1 MLYIISL
8 TESVLTKHGNRHP
21 NLASS
26 FTSNSKNGELT
37 YISGNFYHAEKKFF
51 KQEYINIERDKLN
64 YELIIFKC
72 LGYFKNISIRR
83 IFSNTLFTIKT
94 FFFLMKRVKK
104 NDIIFIPSRPV
115 ELIYIISLIKRIKK
129 CKIVL
134 DVSDVWPDA
143 LVINNIVLYKVFQA
157 YCNFY
162 LKSSI
167 KYFDIFLYTS
177 PSYTDWIER
186 YDGLN
191 KKVFSPLGYE
201 KQRWNSINEK
211 KKNYPK
217 INFVLVAVLQ
227 YQIDVSP
234 FIQSIANDE
243 KYHLTIIGENGN
255 GQRYNEVMDLI
266 KEKNISNVTFIGK
279 VDPPMM
285 SNYLDGMQVG
295 ISPIIS
301 PLLANKFFDYLG
313 ACLPIFNIGNRD
325 MGMLVKK
332 YKFGWSC
339 LNNLEEIQTTLNEI
353 NSESINSIKENI
365 LDKREVFERKH
376 INNDII
382 NYISS
387 LK

>member
-1 MLYIISL
+1 MFYIISL

-21 NLASS
+21 SLA
-26 FTSNSKNGELT
+26 TAITSKNGELT
-37 YISGNFYHAEKKFF
+37 YISGDFYHAEKEFF
-51 KQEYINIERDKLN
+51 KQEVIYRESEKSDYK
-64 YELIIFKC
+64 LIIFKC
-72 LGYFKNISIRR
+72 LGYFKNISARR
-83 IFSNTLFTIKT
+83 ILSNILFTLKT
-94 FFFLMKRVKK
+94 FIFLMNRVKE

-143 LVINNIVLYKVFQA
+143 LVINNKILKYLFKMYCDFYLYK
-157 YCNFY
+157 
-162 LKSSI
+162 SI
-167 KYFDIFLYTS
+167 KYYDLFLFTS
-177 PSYTDWIER
+177 PSYVDWIKR
-186 YDGLN
+186 YNGEN
-191 KKVFSPLGYE
+191 KKIFSPLGYE
-201 KQRWNSINEK
+201 RKRWKSINEE

-234 FIQSIANDE
+234 FIEAIANDP

-266 KEKNISNVTFIGK
+266 KRKNILNVTFTGK
-279 VDPPMM
+279 IDPPKM
-285 SNYLDGMQVG
+285 STYLDGMQVG

-301 PLLANKFFDYLG
+301 PLLANKFFDYIG
-313 ACLPIFNIGNRD
+313 ACLPIFNMGNRD

-332 YKFGWSC
+332 YDFGWSC
-339 LNNLEEIQTTLNEI
+339 LNILEEIKTTLKQI
-353 NSESINSIKENI
+353 NSKNINLIKDNI
-365 LDKREVFERKH
+365 FEKREEFEREH

-382 NYISS
+382 KNIYS
-387 LK
+387 LD